1 MMIPYRLRTSR
12 RAPSRGAVKMH
23 VGWCVLSLALLA
35 AVVAASS
42 ALAGGNDTSFTVTS
56 SLDGRSVLPL
66 RSHWIAYPQID
77 PSQGQIAEVDYLI
90 DGFRA
95 WTAHSSPWYYGD
107 NGNWLVTT
115 ILKPGLHTF
124 TVRAVVADKVA
135 VDKFQAHVV
144 APPKPPA
151 RLAGSWSR
159 AGRTLFIGKT
169 GWGIGSNQ
177 FFDARYL
184 ANGTAVLG
192 PEIIDRPEQPP
203 TCGANPPQSWK
214 VVLSASGNHMQL
226 SPIGSDPCRTRLAAL
241 HGMWTLRH

>member
-1 MMIPYRLRTSR
+1 MPVGLR
-12 RAPSRGAVKMH
+12 
-23 VGWCVLSLALLA
+23 VLSLAVLA
-35 AVVAASS
+35 AVVAVSS
-42 ALAGGNDTSFTVTS
+42 ALAGGSDTSFTVTS
-56 SLDGRSVLPL
+56 SLDGKSVLPL

-77 PSQGQIAEVDYLI
+77 PSQGQVAEVDYLI
-90 DGFRA
+90 DGFHA
-95 WTAHSSPWYYGD
+95 WTEHSSPWYYGD

-124 TVRAVVADKVA
+124 TVRAIVPDKVA
-135 VDKFQAHVV
+135 VDKFQARVI

-151 RLAGSWSR
+151 RLAGSWTR

-177 FFDARYL
+177 FFDTRYL
-184 ANGTAVLG
+184 ANGNAVLG

-214 VVLSASGNHMQL
+214 VMLSTSGKRMQL
-226 SPIGSDPCRTRLAAL
+226 RPIGTDPCRARLAAL
-241 HGMWTLRH
+241 HGTWTLRRH